1 MPGINKKQLLKKAR
15 DRRSAAAVVAA
26 TEHDRSTGDAI
37 AETAREAAATR
48 GNNAEMRARVKAG
61 EVDTTE
67 FMLHM
72 LDQADA
78 HATALEGAAAKL
90 GNASRIAMSS
100 TLHVGVI
107 TGALKSSVIPGGG
120 KQQKKAIAGG
130 GGKPKGGGGKPKGGG
145 DSPPTTTRKRGKGGG
160 DQKPIKGTN

>member
-1 MPGINKKQLLKKAR
+1 MIILKKSRIFKREKDAR
-15 DRRSAAAVVAA
+15 DQQETASEEGQGPALGGGGRRS
-26 TEHDRSTGDAI
+26 DG
-37 AETAREAAATR
+37 ARP
-48 GNNAEMRARVKAG
+48 
-61 EVDTTE
+61 
-67 FMLHM
+67 LY
-72 LDQADA
+72 QADA